1 MSVSIN
7 AGVAQVESTG
17 KALSSLKASWNPY
30 RERQN
35 AQGKSYYES
44 LEVAIDDLPA
54 RQEAAARNYRFF
66 DAPHAAFLFMPS
78 FGDNVRVAADIGMYA
93 QSFLLALARRGVG
106 SIPQTSLGFF
116 ADVVRDVLG
125 VPAEFKL
132 LFGISF
138 GYHDDAAKGNTE
150 RPSTLTKIDP
160 FVLTKMNPR
169 SAQCLVPMI

>member
-150 RPSTLTKIDP
+150 RLGRVSLTESVTL
-160 FVLTKMNPR
+160 PR
-169 SAQCLVPMI
+169 